1 MAVGIQQEQE
11 RLMRRE
17 IERQRNEVKVI
28 FSFFISAFIFDFF
41 PRLKYQIKAII
52 IFLEN
57 GRAEAGAN

>member
-28 FSFFISAFIFDFF
+28 FGFFFAI
-41 PRLKYQIKAII
+41 KNQIKAIV

-57 GRAEAGAN
+57 GGAEAGAN